1 MIVFAAQPEDYA
13 PWLRL
18 AAEVED
24 LFGRMVDLDAFQQT
38 LMKNLQRGTALCVRE
53 KDGPPGNA
61 LLGGLFFSPKPPVYK
76 ISWLVVT
83 QKCRRQ
89 GIGQKLVEAFME
101 RVRPPAE
108 LVVTTFSPGMP
119 GGEPARRF
127 YVKLG
132 FQPAEIVYH
141 DYPGEME
148 PYQVFRRTRVE
159 GDKAQP
165 APIA

>member
-1 MIVFAAQPEDYA
+1 
-13 PWLRL
+13 
-18 AAEVED
+18 
-24 LFGRMVDLDAFQQT
+24 
-38 LMKNLQRGTALCVRE
+38 
-53 KDGPPGNA
+53 
-61 LLGGLFFSPKPPVYK
+61 
-76 ISWLVVT
+76 
-83 QKCRRQ
+83 
-89 GIGQKLVEAFME
+89 ME

-141 DYPGEME
+141 DYRGEME
-148 PYQVFRRTRVE
+148 PYQVFRRTMVD

-165 APIA
+165 AQIA